1 MSCLTPSKDVS
12 RGKVWCRSR
21 QPLPVSVLLNL
32 ELRTNKKWQVTISN
46 DLLTKPANE
55 EEVELAG
62 GVGQPGGG
70 EDAVVGRGGVDHLL
84 QALHHLR
91 DHVCLCCCKTKVKT
105 SPLPA
110 MYQASEPP
118 LAQPASLASP
128 RWASRT
134 VGSPTSSSQLFHGTW
149 SESCPALTD

>member
-32 ELRTNKKWQVTISN
+32 ELRTNKKWQVTIS
-46 DLLTKPANE
+46 KPANE

-70 EDAVVGRGGVDHLL
+70 EDAVVG
-84 QALHHLR
+84 
-91 DHVCLCCCKTKVKT
+91 
-105 SPLPA
+105 
-110 MYQASEPP
+110 
-118 LAQPASLASP
+118 
-128 RWASRT
+128 
-134 VGSPTSSSQLFHGTW
+134 
-149 SESCPALTD
+149 

>member
-46 DLLTKPANE
+46 DLMTKPANE

-84 QALHHLR
+84 QALHHLPR
-91 DHVCLCCCKTKVKT
+91 SYLFVLLQDKSQDLT
-105 SPLPA
+105 S
-110 MYQASEPP
+110 ASNVS
-118 LAQPASLASP
+118 SL
-128 RWASRT
+128 
-134 VGSPTSSSQLFHGTW
+134 
-149 SESCPALTD
+149 